1 MRHAVLLLAM
11 LATCL
16 LFASVA
22 QAQGTSRSTFVKLM
36 DVQEL
41 WAEDRYDE
49 ALRILQ
55 DLAANNRNNAYDH
68 AVTQQ
73 YIAHTAILG
82 DRPELAR
89 PALETA
95 LAQPDLPVELIVE
108 LKLFYGQIVLG
119 DEEFELARS
128 LLEEWRAAIAKT
140 DKIAQP
146 AQLFSLAY
154 ANYMTGNLPRAEVL
168 LADVLA
174 HARTVNNTWYRVYY
188 QVLLEQKKYDKAETV
203 IYGLVT
209 RAPNN
214 ETYWRML
221 INHYLQI
228 EESREALAAMA
239 IADLQGL
246 LDEPIDQERLASMY
260 GYVEIPEKAARIL
273 EAAVNDE
280 GIEADA
286 KTLRRLGDLW
296 LLARDRS
303 RALDYLRQA
312 AAVAPDGKTYEL
324 VGSLLFEDEQWNE
337 AHEAYAQAL
346 EQGGLEEPARV
357 HLLAGMSAFRAGMRD
372 AARKSFE
379 AAQKSDKHRSQA
391 LAMLRQL
398 NKS

>member
-1 MRHAVLLLAM
+1 MRHAVLLLAIV
-11 LATCL
+11 ATCL
-16 LFASVA
+16 LFAGVA

-41 WAEDRYDE
+41 WADDRYDE

-68 AVTQQ
+68 AITQQ

-128 LLEEWRAAIAKT
+128 LLEEWHAAIAKT

-154 ANYMTGNLPRAEVL
+154 ANYMTRNLPRAEVL
-168 LADVLA
+168 LADALA

-188 QVLLEQKKYDKAETV
+188 QVLLEQKKYDRAETV

-209 RAPNN
+209 RDPNN
-214 ETYWRML
+214 EAYWSML

-246 LDEPIDQERLASMY
+246 LDKSIDQERLASMY

-273 EAAVNDE
+273 ETAVNNE
-280 GIEADA
+280 SIEADA

-296 LLARDRS
+296 LLARDRV